1 MKRINAA
8 VCAAALALACSAAAG
23 CAPDGAAP
31 HEEAADPAV
40 SEAPAAPAA
49 PGIGEAPPEAEPVH
63 EHIWVS
69 DYELETTE
77 AVTET
82 VHHESVIEE
91 VVEDHAVCNV
101 CLEIVDG
108 EVEAH
113 QAATGHTGVSAGVPV
128 TVERVVSD
136 AWDEE
141 VEKSPANA
149 VLVSRTETCTQC
161 GERRE
166 AEVKTVD
173 AAAAATPEKYP
184 STESE

>member
-91 VVEDHAVCNV
+91 VVEDQAVWHV
-101 CLEIVDG
+101 CPAGRGGGEIPGQRGARLAHRDLHPVRGAARGRSEDRRRRGRPAGGRRPGAAVAPGAPVPRGRTSRPLFSLKG
-108 EVEAH
+108 EM
-113 QAATGHTGVSAGVPV
+113 GYG
-128 TVERVVSD
+128 
-136 AWDEE
+136 
-141 VEKSPANA
+141 
-149 VLVSRTETCTQC
+149 
-161 GERRE
+161 
-166 AEVKTVD
+166 
-173 AAAAATPEKYP
+173 Y
-184 STESE
+184 

>member
-77 AVTET
+77 TA
-82 VHHESVIEE
+82 HHESVIEE

-173 AAAAATPEKYP
+173 AAAGRPAADAPAQQ
-184 STESE
+184 

>member
-1 MKRINAA
+1 MKRISAA

-82 VHHESVIEE
+82 VHHDAVIEE

-173 AAAAATPEKYP
+173 AAAARPAADAPAQQ
-184 STESE
+184 